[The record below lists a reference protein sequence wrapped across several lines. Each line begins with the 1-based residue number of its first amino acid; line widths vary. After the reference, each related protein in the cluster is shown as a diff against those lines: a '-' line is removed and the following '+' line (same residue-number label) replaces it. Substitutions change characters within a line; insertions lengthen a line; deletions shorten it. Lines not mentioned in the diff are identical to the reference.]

1 MKIGDL
7 VVRVIYKENIA
18 HMDEDA
24 FGLILEV
31 EEIKNQT
38 TWHLQFTDRVYKVL
52 WNNGKIHWEHPGR
65 IGLVSEFYSKED
77 AE

>member
-7 VVRVIYKENIA
+7 VVRIIYKDNIA
-18 HMDEDA
+18 YPDEDEV
-24 FGLILEV
+24 GLILEV

-52 WNNGKIHWEHPGR
+52 WNSGKIQWEHPGR
-65 IGLVSEFYSKED
+65 IGSVSDFYSDED
-77 AE
+77 TE